1 MTDIFIT
8 YLLQGKYKEAE
19 KLCKNMNDASK
30 RDLILNTAYDTE
42 NICVY
47 GFTQYMIR
55 QTGETNWIE
64 LAIELMLNPLCFIEG
79 AYSAALFHAR
89 ELLEKEKNVKNLER
103 ILFFYNIP
111 EKLLDE
117 KEAIYISQEILQIE
131 AHNKI
136 ALNVLYV

>member
-89 ELLEKEKNVKNLER
+89 ELLEKEC
-103 ILFFYNIP
+103 
-111 EKLLDE
+111 
-117 KEAIYISQEILQIE
+117 
-131 AHNKI
+131 
-136 ALNVLYV
+136 